1 MLKTKNKG
9 NWDRTSKFFNKSIKI
24 TKIKDIKN
32 FAEKCIERLR
42 EETPK
47 DSGLTAES
55 WNYEIH
61 KTKNK
66 NSLYITNSNI
76 QNGIKIALLIEFG
89 HATISGNWIEGRN
102 FIGPITLNVYNEIVN
117 DTWKELKKL

>member
-66 NSLYITNSNI
+66 NGFVGVEKVGGKFKAKIRYNGTDIRSRSFETAIEAHIEYI
-76 QNGIKIALLIEFG
+76 LL
-89 HATISGNWIEGRN
+89 RKKY
-102 FIGPITLNVYNEIVN
+102 VCIV
-117 DTWKELKKL
+117 EL